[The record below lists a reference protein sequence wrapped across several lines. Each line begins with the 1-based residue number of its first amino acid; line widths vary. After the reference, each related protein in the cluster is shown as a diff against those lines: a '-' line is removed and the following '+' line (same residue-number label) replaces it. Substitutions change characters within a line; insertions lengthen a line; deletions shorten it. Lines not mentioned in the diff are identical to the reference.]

1 MDKNKINNNKY
12 TYLVESD
19 DYDDKSSEGTLFIY
33 KYNGFKN

>member
-19 DYDDKSSEGTLFIY
+19 DYDDKSSEGTLSI
-33 KYNGFKN
+33 